1 MQGGRGCALSCLSWH
16 FTPQQASPH
25 SPTPPH
31 TGVEDKSE
39 GDAES
44 LVVMDMGGSVLG
56 LGAGAAGSGAG
67 GAGTSAGTGAGAG
80 AAGVSSGTGSE
91 VHAPG
96 AYRSICVELR
106 LHHLAVNAIDKVW
119 EKCGECNDSTDA
131 AAE

>member
-1 MQGGRGCALSCLSWH
+1 M
-16 FTPQQASPH
+16 
-25 SPTPPH
+25 
-31 TGVEDKSE
+31 EDKGE

-56 LGAGAAGSGAG
+56 LGAGAANSGAG
-67 GAGTSAGTGAGAG
+67 GTGTAAG
-80 AAGVSSGTGSE
+80 AAAAGVGGGTGSE

-119 EKCGECNDSTDA
+119 GSVGKCGARGEGPG
-131 AAE
+131 E